1 MADRDWYIS
10 TLGLARSAIDD
21 DYGIDCISDRFLDDL
36 SDGNYYAAFNTYA
49 DLCAD
54 FINHLNTTG
63 KPYSRFTMPKGPMG
77 VIWYVVAIGIGILIG
92 LIIVSVMSAQ
102 LKSVAEKSQANDFIV
117 SNSLKIKNKRETY
130 LYSTV
135 TRTAKPEKSSGSSS
149 SGGGGSHGGG
159 GGKF

>member
-1 MADRDWYIS
+1 
-10 TLGLARSAIDD
+10 
-21 DYGIDCISDRFLDDL
+21 
-36 SDGNYYAAFNTYA
+36 
-49 DLCAD
+49 
-54 FINHLNTTG
+54 
-63 KPYSRFTMPKGPMG
+63 
-77 VIWYVVAIGIGILIG
+77 
-92 LIIVSVMSAQ
+92 MSAQ